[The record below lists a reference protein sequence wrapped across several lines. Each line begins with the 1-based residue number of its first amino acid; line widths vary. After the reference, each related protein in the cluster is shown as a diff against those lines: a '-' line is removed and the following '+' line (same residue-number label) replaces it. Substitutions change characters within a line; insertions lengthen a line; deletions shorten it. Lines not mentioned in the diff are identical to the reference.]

1 MRLNLNFY
9 IAFIFIIMLMMNCK
23 KKELPPNDPNLNND
37 TTVASNVVYSYI
49 SCQIT
54 DFENTDGQV
63 VLGLFNSEAE
73 WDKSQDGLAIREF
86 FVDSL
91 SDPLSFFIDTLPE
104 GIYAIK
110 TFHDE
115 NSNNECDLNFIGI
128 PTEKFGYSNN
138 PSIGIS
144 GEPSFDDCKFTIGAN
159 DTAHIVIDLMGF

>member
-1 MRLNLNFY
+1 MRSSFALY
-9 IAFIFIIMLMMNCK
+9 ITLFFALVLMTNCK
-23 KKELPPNDPNLNND
+23 KKEVPPADSNLSTD
-37 TTVASNVVYSYI
+37 STATTNVVYSYI
-49 SCQIT
+49 DCQIT

-86 FVDSL
+86 FIDSL

-115 NSNNECDLNFIGI
+115 NSNNECDLSFWGI